1 MEHNVFDRNGE
12 PDVMIGLC
20 RVKALANL
28 GAIKVQ

>member
-20 RVKALANL
+20 RVKALGKSRCN
-28 GAIKVQ
+28 